1 MNRTLI
7 VVSSNREWE
16 QATKDSVKELRK
28 AGAQLLHESGS
39 SCVTFAR
46 NRALSL
52 ACEALRGACA
62 DRDTVLMLDDDM
74 DVSLETAQRVVDA
87 ARSTGV
93 PASAAYATIVGT
105 LAGSRWP
112 EASTS
117 RTIASALRVP
127 RAEVPM
133 LWRTGLGCLA
143 IPVAA
148 LLELERASES
158 FEMRGKVYSEFTW
171 TGAEAGEWVAE
182 DFRLCMQLGGV
193 QLLPVAVGHIKKW
206 PIWPDDDTLARIAQ
220 GDASK

>member
-1 MNRTLI
+1 MKTTLLVI
-7 VVSSNREWE
+7 SSNREWE
-16 QATKDSVKELRK
+16 HETKESVRELRK

-62 DRDTVLMLDDDM
+62 DRDTILMLDDDM
-74 DVSLETAQRVVDA
+74 QVSLETAQLVVDA
-87 ARSTGV
+87 TRLNGI
-93 PASAAYATIVGT
+93 PAAAAYATVVGT
-105 LAGSRWP
+105 LAASRWHDAPQPEP
-112 EASTS
+112 EAP
-117 RTIASALRVP
+117 IK
-127 RAEVPM
+127 

-143 IPVAA
+143 IPAKL
-148 LLELERASES
+148 LLELERDSAS
-158 FEMRGKVYSEFTW
+158 FAMRGKVYSEFTW

-193 QLLPVAVGHIKKW
+193 QLLPLAVGHIKKW
-206 PIWPDDDTLARIAQ
+206 PIWPDDDTLARIAK

>member
-62 DRDTVLMLDDDM
+62 DRDAVLMLDDDM

-105 LAGSRWP
+105 LAGSRWHGAP
-112 EASTS
+112 A
-117 RTIASALRVP
+117 P
-127 RAEVPM
+127 Q